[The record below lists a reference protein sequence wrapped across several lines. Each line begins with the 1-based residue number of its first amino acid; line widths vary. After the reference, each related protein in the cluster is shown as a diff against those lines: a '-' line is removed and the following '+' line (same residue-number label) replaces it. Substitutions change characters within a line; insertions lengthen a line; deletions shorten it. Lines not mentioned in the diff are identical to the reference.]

1 MRAASVSKVTK
12 NFKDDES
19 KIGHSISDQGNK
31 IPDEVQVKKGESD
44 QTDASKIREKVLEDM
59 DEEESYRPEN
69 NVDYKKL
76 LNGDKEVK
84 KGSKVQTVKT
94 LCQ

>member
-1 MRAASVSKVTK
+1 M
-12 NFKDDES
+12 
-19 KIGHSISDQGNK
+19 
-31 IPDEVQVKKGESD
+31 KKGESE
-44 QTDASKIREKVLEDM
+44 QMDASKIRKKVPEDM
-59 DEEESYRPEN
+59 DEEDSYRPEN
-69 NVDYKKL
+69 NVGYKKL